1 MHVAILGAGALG
13 IVYGTLLAKVGV
25 AVTFVVRPAHVDDT
39 QPFVLERVDGDQARH
54 TFGAPPRAS
63 VVPADA
69 DVVLVCVRA
78 EQIDDALV
86 CLLAPSSAPCVF
98 LTPMFPK
105 DLALVHA
112 GLGDRV
118 IPAMPSVVAYFAG
131 TGAVRFWL
139 PGVAVTQIEE
149 TKPKRVE
156 LEALVK
162 SLVEAG
168 IASRIEMGVH
178 ETNMATTV
186 TFIPVTMGIDAAG
199 GIDAL
204 MENTELLDVVLRAV
218 DEGIA
223 LGRTLGKAAAWS
235 DLFMK
240 FVSPFTLKIGIGL
253 AKRRA
258 PEAIL
263 YVEEHFGRKLH
274 TQNVRMAEAMVDL
287 AREKAVPHAALE
299 QLLGRLR

>member
-1 MHVAILGAGALG
+1 MHVAIVGAGALG

-25 AVTFVVRPAHVDDT
+25 AVTFVVRPARVADE
-39 QPFVLERVDGDQARH
+39 QPFILERVDGDQARH
-54 TFGAPPRAS
+54 TFATPPRAS
-63 VVPADA
+63 AVPPDA

-86 CLLAPSSAPCVF
+86 ALLAPSSAPAVF

-105 DLALVHA
+105 DLAVAQA

-118 IPAMPSVVAYFAG
+118 IPAMPSVVAYFAT

-149 TKPKRVE
+149 TKPRRVE
-156 LEALVK
+156 IEALVK

-168 IASRIEMGVH
+168 ISSRIEMGVH

-199 GIDAL
+199 GIDRL
-204 MENTELLDVVLRAV
+204 MENGELLDIVLRAV
-218 DEGIA
+218 DEGIV
-223 LGRTLGKAAAWS
+223 LGRTVGKAAGWS
-235 DLFMK
+235 DIFMK
-240 FVSPFTLKIGIGL
+240 FLSPFTLRVGIGL
-253 AKRRA
+253 AKRRS
-258 PEAIL
+258 PEAVL

-274 TQNVRMAEAMVDL
+274 VQNVR
-287 AREKAVPHAALE
+287 
-299 QLLGRLR
+299 